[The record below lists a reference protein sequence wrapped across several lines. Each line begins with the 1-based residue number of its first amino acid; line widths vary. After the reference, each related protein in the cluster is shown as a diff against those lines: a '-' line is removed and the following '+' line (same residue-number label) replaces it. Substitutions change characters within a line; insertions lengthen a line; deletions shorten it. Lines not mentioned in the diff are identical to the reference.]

1 MGLIL
6 QDTARFDMY
15 IHTLLL
21 YMAIDSV
28 AYHVSQFVAASLH
41 GLVHTFPKLI
51 IHWAWHF
58 LTLLDLIFIYIIMQL
73 LHGYDVLYTP
83 YRKNLIAT
91 LSDPYIFTV
100 DQSYL
105 IHHGLCTTNA
115 NNPLGL
121 TLHDTTRFNQ
131 YIHVQLLYGY
141 GFVAHHVS

>member
-41 GLVHTFPKLI
+41 GLVHTFP
-51 IHWAWHF
+51 
-58 LTLLDLIFIYIIMQL
+58 
-73 LHGYDVLYTP
+73 
-83 YRKNLIAT
+83 
-91 LSDPYIFTV
+91 LSTK
-100 DQSYL
+100 
-105 IHHGLCTTNA
+105 A

-121 TLHDTTRFNQ
+121 TLPDSARFNL
-131 YIHVQLLYGY
+131 YIHNYAIAAWL
-141 GFVAHHVS
+141 